1 MDSEVER
8 DGAVAVP
15 LVASGKEVRQGVAG
29 RGEVSVVVPVEAVA
43 HDGGGVA
50 RGAVV
55 DGEVEGE
62 GTVAVPLVAS
72 GEEVRQCVVGGG
84 EVGVVVPVEAVA
96 HDGGGVANGAV
107 VDGKIQGDGAVAT
120 YRVGKEVRQCV
131 GGGGEVGV
139 VVPVKAVAHDGG
151 SVAIG
156 AVVDG
161 EVEGDGAVAALGR
174 KQIVRRGGRGGEG
187 GVVPGE
193 LVASDGGG
201 VARQRCV
208 TLEDGGE
215 GAVALHRDIDGVG
228 GEPVAP
234 SGEVVAGGGGG
245 RQSGGGAVVEGAA
258 AADTAARGGRGQSRH
273 RMLDGCGMEEDVRPQ
288 DGGVTHHL
296 HTEAIESFGQSDPQR
311 VDEAHCRVRQARDQ
325 QRVGDAISAI
335 EFILHL
341 EISFPGSRQQF
352 FLVYLLTIGSRS
364 STGDEPL
371 PHRPCYI
378 EMLPAV
384 AIVPPAST
392 VGRIFGRIITTS
404 RGIVA
409 GCCVDLP
416 DDPNG
421 VVARHLHGS
430 GQIPV

>member
-1 MDSEVER
+1 M
-8 DGAVAVP
+8 
-15 LVASGKEVRQGVAG
+15 
-29 RGEVSVVVPVEAVA
+29 VVPVKAVA

-50 RGAVV
+50 
-55 DGEVEGE
+55 D
-62 GTVAVPLVAS
+62 
-72 GEEVRQCVVGGG
+72 
-84 EVGVVVPVEAVA
+84 
-96 HDGGGVANGAV
+96 GAV

-120 YRVGKEVRQCV
+120 CRVGKEVRQGV
-131 GGGGEVGV
+131 GGRGEVGV

-151 SVAIG
+151 GVADG

-228 GEPVAP
+228 SEAVAP

-245 RQSGGGAVVEGAA
+245 RQSGCGSVVEGAA
-258 AADTAARGGRGQSRH
+258 AADTAARGGRGQGRH
-273 RMLDGCGMEEDVRPQ
+273 RMLNGCGMEEDVRPQ

-311 VDEAHCRVRQARDQ
+311 VDEAHCRARQTRGQ